1 MGHASIIAVG
11 SEMLLGIRVDTN
23 SSEIARALIERGFT
37 VDGIDVV
44 GDHLESVVSAV
55 RRAARTSDV
64 VFVGGGLG
72 PTHDDVTR
80 TAVAAALDLD
90 LVRSPELVQMLQRF
104 SFAPNDPDS
113 TFYTQADLVA
123 GAEAILPVAGTA
135 PGQVIPGPV
144 GDVVL
149 LPGPP
154 AEMRPLLAI
163 YLERHPVRVGAT
175 REITVVG
182 LSESDVMDRIL
193 DLVGP
198 DMDLTLLASAR
209 SVQVVLFEAGD
220 AGLIDGA
227 AERVI
232 EVLGEHV
239 ASEIGESLA
248 ATVIELARARGVTIG
263 TVESC
268 TGGMVA
274 AAITDVAGASD
285 VFVGGAV
292 TYSNKLKSAL
302 VDVDEALMV
311 AHGAVSSEV
320 AAAMAEGGAVQLGC
334 DLAVSVTG
342 IAGPEGGT
350 PDKPVGTVWFG
361 VRFRGATYTELVR
374 FHGTREVVRLRS
386 VTKAL
391 DLSRRALLGIL

>member
-23 SSEIARALIERGFT
+23 SSEIARALTERGFT
-37 VDGIDVV
+37 VDEIDVV
-44 GDHLESVVSAV
+44 GDDLEALTSAV
-55 RRAARTSDV
+55 RRAARVSDV

-80 TAVAAALDLD
+80 TAVAAALDRI
-90 LVRSPELVQMLQRF
+90 LVRSPELVAMLERF
-104 SFAPNDPDS
+104 PFAPDDLDS
-113 TFYTQADLVA
+113 TFYSQADLVE
-123 GAEAILPVAGTA
+123 GAEAIMPVAGTA
-135 PGQVIPGPV
+135 PGQVIPGPI
-144 GDVVL
+144 GDIVL

-154 AEMRPLLAI
+154 AEMRPLLGI
-163 YLERHPVRVGAT
+163 YLDRHPLREGAT

-182 LSESDVMDRIL
+182 LSESDVMDRTL
-193 DLVGP
+193 DLIDPGVE
-198 DMDLTLLASAR
+198 LTLLASAR

-239 ASEIGESLA
+239 ASEVGESLA
-248 ATVIELARARGVTIG
+248 ATVIELARGRGVTIG

-274 AAITDVAGASD
+274 SAITDVAGASD

-292 TYSNKLKSAL
+292 TYSNTLKNTL
-302 VDVDEALMV
+302 VDVGEALIA

-320 AAAMAEGGAVQLGC
+320 AAAMAEGGADRLGC

-374 FHGTREVVRLRS
+374 FHGTREIIRLRS

-391 DLSRRALLGIL
+391 DLARRALLGIL